1 MSNCFF
7 LQVNTSHFIY
17 YSDFCLRF
25 ADDFETSWDDWKPDP
40 KESPV
45 MNACVVPEGTYE
57 VCSRTINKQASGSF
71 SSQRGKSQVFPVLFR
86 ITEAGIC

>member
-1 MSNCFF
+1 M
-7 LQVNTSHFIY
+7 QVNTSNLIC

-25 ADDFETSWDDWKPDP
+25 ADDFETSWDDWKPDS

-57 VCSRTINKQASGSF
+57 VCSRTINKQASGSV
-71 SSQRGKSQVFPVLFR
+71 SRQRGKSHRLPVLFR

>member
-7 LQVNTSHFIY
+7 LQVNTSNFIY

-57 VCSRTINKQASGSF
+57 VCSRTINKQASGSV

>member
-7 LQVNTSHFIY
+7 LQVNTSNFIY

-45 MNACVVPEGTYE
+45 MNACVVP
-57 VCSRTINKQASGSF
+57 
-71 SSQRGKSQVFPVLFR
+71 
-86 ITEAGIC
+86 

>member
-1 MSNCFF
+1 MSNCF
-7 LQVNTSHFIY
+7 IY
-17 YSDFCLRF
+17 SSDFCLRF

-57 VCSRTINKQASGSF
+57 VCSRTINKQASGSV
-71 SSQRGKSQVFPVLFR
+71 SSQRGKSQVLPVL
-86 ITEAGIC
+86 E